1 MTRILWPLIML
12 VIAAITAAVQ
22 LDRQA
27 RYSPGLSQYV
37 PDPARSFAQYHIAS
51 DALANGTPEEALAE
65 ARKLVIRRPMEAAH
79 LRLLAQAQIA
89 VGDSDA
95 AYQTI
100 QQAAKR
106 GWRDPQTQE
115 AMLAVALSAGDDAEA
130 ARRLAALWVL
140 DPKYDRLPLLA
151 QQVLASEDARQAFA
165 DVAAGADRWR
175 GRFLRSGNRALPP
188 EFHADIAARIAAS
201 R

>member
-1 MTRILWPLIML
+1 MMRLIWPLIML
-12 VIAAITAAVQ
+12 ALAAITAGVQ

-27 RYSPGLSQYV
+27 RYSPELSQYV
-37 PDPARSFAQYHIAS
+37 PAPASNFAQYHIAS
-51 DALANGTPEEALAE
+51 DALTNGTPEQALAE
-65 ARKLVIRRPMEAAH
+65 ARRLVIRRPMEAAH

-89 VGDSDA
+89 AGDNDA

-115 AMLAVALSAGDDAEA
+115 AMLAIALSAGDDAEA

-140 DPKYDRLPLLA
+140 DPNNERLPTLA
-151 QQVLASEDARQAFA
+151 QQVLSREVARQAFA
-165 DVAAGADRWR
+165 DVAAGSKRWR
-175 GRFLRSGNRALPP
+175 GRFLESDDRFIP
-188 EFHADIAARIAAS
+188 EEIHADIAARINAN